1 MKKLSETL
9 TELGIAFSF
18 PIEIRNPSGKETY
31 YEDSDGFWCKCE
43 YDTEGTVTYR
53 EDSDGV
59 KLGTPR
65 SQPSETLATNDEIAE
80 LKGQLAE
87 LRKMLAELHEVNAE
101 LHKDKQRLDWI
112 LSDAGRYWLS
122 SREDIDKEM

>member
-1 MKKLSETL
+1 MTMKKLSDTYK
-9 TELGIAFSF
+9 ELGIAFSF

-65 SQPSETLATNDEIAE
+65 SHPSERLVTNYDEVQE

-87 LRKMLAELHEVNAE
+87 LRQMLSELHEVNAE
-101 LHKDKQRLDWI
+101 LHKEIAELER
-112 LSDAGRYWLS
+112 
-122 SREDIDKEM
+122 

>member
-1 MKKLSETL
+1 MTMKKLSDTYK
-9 TELGIAFSF
+9 ELGIAFSF

-65 SQPSETLATNDEIAE
+65 SQPSPEERFDWLLSYHNDTIGEKGLMPLSAAIVDAE
-80 LKGQLAE
+80 
-87 LRKMLAELHEVNAE
+87 
-101 LHKDKQRLDWI
+101 I
-112 LSDAGRYWLS
+112 LSDN
-122 SREDIDKEM
+122 K